1 MSTHPNVDTLIS
13 LKTPDDRPAGT
24 KVTEGPRLIICPDIL
39 FISQE
44 FV

>member
-1 MSTHPNVDTLIS
+1 MDFYNKYKSLMS